1 MKVYLAK
8 LKRKDVKP
16 TCVYKVGITSSY
28 DALDRLMYKGPDE
41 LFPISNYFEDIKVMK
56 SIYVSDRTTAE
67 LVEKFL
73 MKSISGE
80 SKFHN
85 WYERDQISGITEMR
99 VWDYDEYLK
108 VRELMDNYENES
120 LYQTILSEHNANI
133 TRVSDIPAEGI
144 QEVQ

>member
-28 DALDRLMYKGPDE
+28 DAMDRLLYRGPDE
-41 LFPISNYFEDIKVMK
+41 PFPISNYFEDIKVMK
-56 SIYVSDRTTAE
+56 SIYVPDRITAE

-73 MKSISGE
+73 MKSISGD
-80 SKFHN
+80 SRFHN
-85 WYERDQISGITEMR
+85 WYEKDQISGITEMR

-108 VRELMDNYENES
+108 VRELMDNYENEP
-120 LYQTILSEHNANI
+120 LYQIILSEHNANI
-133 TRVSDIPAEGI
+133 TRVSDIPTEGI
-144 QEVQ
+144 EEVQ